1 MEEVKQRH
9 STFLPIQNMD
19 IESQRPK
26 TRKAAK
32 NKGTWFNSQRLR
44 WSVQIAFCI
53 VVLVIGWQFYTFV
66 KYCEA
71 GGKGFYM
78 PRPPGVESFLPISAL
93 MGTKYFFGTGR
104 ISTIHPAGFVIFGT
118 LLLTALFFRRGFCG
132 WICPI
137 GTISEWEWRLG
148 DWFLKNCRNVLPIY
162 CETSLRELLQASALF
177 LPPIIALLIIEVL
190 TMESFKSPIFMYL
203 TPAYVLAMVLPFV
216 VPRKIW
222 SDRVNDTIARAWKYA
237 ILAFFIQVIIIK
249 MPIAQL
255 EVMYTRVPFIRVA
268 DVKMLKFFTNMSGMA
283 LSVILSILIIS
294 LINKNFWC
302 RFFCPYG
309 ALLGIIAYASP
320 MRIVRDTGKCIDCG
334 KCTRACAMNILV
346 EKKKHVLTHEC
357 VACYDCVNA
366 CPVNG
371 AMDMKLVGD
380 RKKIHY
386 GLYALMLVG
395 LYVAVT
401 NTARATGHWYT
412 KINDAEYILR
422 ISETQPAKI
431 PPQGRPVR
439 DGINVKT
446 IKTTDYTDYTNSL
459 IF

>member
-1 MEEVKQRH
+1 METQQELYTP
-9 STFLPIQNMD
+9 SIQNV
-19 IESQRPK
+19 ITEAKQTK
-26 TRKAAK
+26 TNRS
-32 NKGTWFNSQRLR
+32 NKGKKNWCNSQKLR
-44 WSVQIAFCI
+44 WSVQIAFII

-66 KYCEA
+66 KYCES

-93 MGTKYFFGTGR
+93 MGTKYFFGTGK
-104 ISTIHPAGFVIFGT
+104 INPIHPAGFVIFGT
-118 LLLTALFFRRGFCG
+118 LLLTAIFYRRGFCG

-137 GTISEWEWRLG
+137 GLISEWEWRLG
-148 DWFLKNCRNVLPIY
+148 DRLLKKLPQRVSHAIKHFP
-162 CETSLRELLQASALF
+162 TRITAGLSLIFTPIVGLLT
-177 LPPIIALLIIEVL
+177 IEVL
-190 TMESFKSPIFMYL
+190 TMESFKSPVFVYL
-203 TPAYVLAMVLPFV
+203 TPAFILAMVLPFV
-216 VPRKIW
+216 VPRRFW
-222 SDRVNDTIARAWKYA
+222 SDNVNDTIARAWKYS

-255 EVMYTRVPFIRVA
+255 EVMYTKVPFVRVA

-283 LSVILSILIIS
+283 LSVILAILIIS
-294 LINKNFWC
+294 LVNKNFWC

-320 MRIVRDTGKCIDCG
+320 MRITRDTGKCIDCG
-334 KCTRACAMNILV
+334 KCTRACAMHILV

-371 AMDMKLVGD
+371 ALDMKLVGD

-386 GLYALMLVG
+386 GLYAIMLVG

-422 ISETQPAKI
+422 ISELNEPKYLHKAGQFETE
-431 PPQGRPVR
+431 
-439 DGINVKT
+439 
-446 IKTTDYTDYTNSL
+446 
-459 IF
+459 

>member
-1 MEEVKQRH
+1 MEEVKQQY
-9 STFLPIQNMD
+9 STSTSVQEIHR
-19 IESQRPK
+19 E
-26 TRKAAK
+26 
-32 NKGTWFNSQRLR
+32 NKQSDAGKIIKSKRGKFNSQRLR
-44 WSVQIAFCI
+44 WSIQIAFL
-53 VVLVIGWQFYTFV
+53 VVILVIGWQFYTFV

-93 MGTKYFFGTGR
+93 MGTKYFFGTGK
-104 ISTIHPAGFVIFGT
+104 INPIHPAGFVIFGT

-132 WICPI
+132 WICPV
-137 GTISEWEWRLG
+137 GTISEWEWRFG
-148 DWFLKNCRNVLPIY
+148 DWFLKKLPQRFSYVMRNIPTRLTAGLSLIFTPIV
-162 CETSLRELLQASALF
+162 
-177 LPPIIALLIIEVL
+177 ALLVVGVL
-190 TMESFKSPIFMYL
+190 TMDSFKSPVFMYL
-203 TPAYVLAMVLPFV
+203 TPAYILAMALPFV
-216 VPRKIW
+216 VPRRFW
-222 SDRVNDTIARAWKYA
+222 SDKVNDRIARAWKFA

-249 MPIAQL
+249 MPISQL

-283 LSVILSILIIS
+283 LSAILIILIFS
-294 LINKNFWC
+294 LVNKNFWC

-320 MRIVRDTGKCIDCG
+320 MKIVRDTRKCIDCG
-334 KCTRACAMNILV
+334 KCTRACAMHILV

-371 AMDMKLVGD
+371 ALDMKLVGD

-395 LYVAVT
+395 LYVAIT

-422 ISETQPAKI
+422 ISELNQTKYLHKAGQFE
-431 PPQGRPVR
+431 
-439 DGINVKT
+439 T
-446 IKTTDYTDYTNSL
+446 E
-459 IF
+459 

>member
-1 MEEVKQRH
+1 MEEVKQQY
-9 STFLPIQNMD
+9 STSTSVQEIHR
-19 IESQRPK
+19 E
-26 TRKAAK
+26 
-32 NKGTWFNSQRLR
+32 NKQSDAGKIIKSKRGKFNSQRLR
-44 WSVQIAFCI
+44 WSIQIAFL
-53 VVLVIGWQFYTFV
+53 VVILVIGWQFYTFV

-93 MGTKYFFGTGR
+93 MGTKYFFGTGK
-104 ISTIHPAGFVIFGT
+104 INPIHPAGFVIFGT

-132 WICPI
+132 WICPV
-137 GTISEWEWRLG
+137 GTISEWEWRFG
-148 DWFLKNCRNVLPIY
+148 DWFLKKLPQRFSYVMRNIPTRLTAGLSLIFTPIV
-162 CETSLRELLQASALF
+162 
-177 LPPIIALLIIEVL
+177 ALLVVGVL
-190 TMESFKSPIFMYL
+190 TMDSFKSPVFMYL
-203 TPAYVLAMVLPFV
+203 TPAYILAMALPFV
-216 VPRKIW
+216 VPRRFW
-222 SDRVNDTIARAWKYA
+222 SDKVNDRIARAWKFA

-249 MPIAQL
+249 MPISQL

-283 LSVILSILIIS
+283 LSAILIILIFS
-294 LINKNFWC
+294 LVNKNFWC

-320 MRIVRDTGKCIDCG
+320 MRIVRDTRKCIDCG
-334 KCTRACAMNILV
+334 KCTRACAMHILV

-371 AMDMKLVGD
+371 ALDMKLVGD

-395 LYVAVT
+395 LYVAIT

-422 ISETQPAKI
+422 ISE
-431 PPQGRPVR
+431 
-439 DGINVKT
+439 
-446 IKTTDYTDYTNSL
+446 L
-459 IF
+459 

>member
-1 MEEVKQRH
+1 METQQELYTPSIRNVITETKQ
-9 STFLPIQNMD
+9 T
-19 IESQRPK
+19 K
-26 TRKAAK
+26 TNRS
-32 NKGTWFNSQRLR
+32 NKGKKNWWNSQKLR
-44 WSVQIAFCI
+44 WSIQIAFII

-66 KYCEA
+66 KYCES

-93 MGTKYFFGTGR
+93 MGTKYFFGTGK
-104 ISTIHPAGFVIFGT
+104 INPIHPAGFVIFGT
-118 LLLTALFFRRGFCG
+118 LLLTAIFYRRGFCG

-137 GTISEWEWRLG
+137 GLISEWEWRLG
-148 DWFLKNCRNVLPIY
+148 DWLLKKLPQRVSHAIKHFP
-162 CETSLRELLQASALF
+162 TRITAGLSLIF
-177 LPPIIALLIIEVL
+177 TPIVGLLIIEVL
-190 TMESFKSPIFMYL
+190 TMESFKSPVFVYL
-203 TPAYVLAMVLPFV
+203 TPAFILAMVLPFV
-216 VPRKIW
+216 VPRRFW
-222 SDRVNDTIARAWKYA
+222 SDNVNDTIARAWKYS

-255 EVMYTRVPFIRVA
+255 EVMYTKVPFVRVA

-283 LSVILSILIIS
+283 LSVILAILIIS
-294 LINKNFWC
+294 LVNKNFWC

-320 MRIVRDTGKCIDCG
+320 MRITRDTGKCINCG
-334 KCTRACAMNILV
+334 KCTRACAMHILV

-371 AMDMKLVGD
+371 ALDMKLVGD

-422 ISETQPAKI
+422 ISELNHPKYLHKAGQFETE
-431 PPQGRPVR
+431 
-439 DGINVKT
+439 
-446 IKTTDYTDYTNSL
+446 
-459 IF
+459 

>member
-1 MEEVKQRH
+1 MEETKQQKTTPVSARN
-9 STFLPIQNMD
+9 TYTGNLQ
-19 IESQRPK
+19 PK
-26 TRKAAK
+26 IKKSGKT
-32 NKGTWFNSQRLR
+32 KGTWFNSQRVR
-44 WSVQIAFCI
+44 WSVQIAFFI

-71 GGKGFYM
+71 GGKGLYM

-93 MGTKYFFGTGR
+93 MGTKYFFGTGK
-104 ISTIHPAGFVIFGT
+104 ISSIHPAGFVIFGT

-137 GTISEWEWRLG
+137 GTISEWQWRFG
-148 DWFLKNCRNVLPIY
+148 DWFLKKLPQRVAYWMQNVPTRVTAGLSLIFTPIVG
-162 CETSLRELLQASALF
+162 
-177 LPPIIALLIIEVL
+177 LLIIEVI
-190 TMESFKSPIFMYL
+190 TMESFKSPVFRYL
-203 TPAYVLAMVLPFV
+203 IPAYILAMALPFV
-216 VPRKIW
+216 VPKKIW
-222 SDRVNDTIARAWKYA
+222 PDRVNDTIARAWKYA

-249 MPIAQL
+249 MPVAQL
-255 EVMYTRVPFIRVA
+255 EFMYNRVPFIRVA

-283 LSVILSILIIS
+283 LSVILSILVIS
-294 LINKNFWC
+294 FVNKNYWC

-309 ALLGIIAYASP
+309 ALLGIIGYASP
-320 MRIVRDTGKCIDCG
+320 MRIARDTEKCIDCG
-334 KCTRACAMNILV
+334 KCTKACAMHILV

-371 AMDMKLVGD
+371 ALDMKLVGD

-386 GLYALMLVG
+386 GLYAIMLVG

-422 ISETQPAKI
+422 ISELNQPKYLHKAG
-431 PPQGRPVR
+431 QFE
-439 DGINVKT
+439 T
-446 IKTTDYTDYTNSL
+446 E
-459 IF
+459 

>member
-1 MEEVKQRH
+1 
-9 STFLPIQNMD
+9 
-19 IESQRPK
+19 
-26 TRKAAK
+26 
-32 NKGTWFNSQRLR
+32 
-44 WSVQIAFCI
+44 
-53 VVLVIGWQFYTFV
+53 
-66 KYCEA
+66 
-71 GGKGFYM
+71 
-78 PRPPGVESFLPISAL
+78 
-93 MGTKYFFGTGR
+93 
-104 ISTIHPAGFVIFGT
+104 
-118 LLLTALFFRRGFCG
+118 
-132 WICPI
+132 
-137 GTISEWEWRLG
+137 
-148 DWFLKNCRNVLPIY
+148 
-162 CETSLRELLQASALF
+162 
-177 LPPIIALLIIEVL
+177 
-190 TMESFKSPIFMYL
+190 MYL
-203 TPAYVLAMVLPFV
+203 TPAYILAMVLPFV

-255 EVMYTRVPFIRVA
+255 EFMYTRVPFIRVA
-268 DVKMLKFFTNMSGMA
+268 DVKMLKFFMNMSGMA
-283 LSVILSILIIS
+283 LSVILSFLIIS
-294 LINKNFWC
+294 IVNKNFWC

-320 MRIVRDTGKCIDCG
+320 MRITRDTGKCIDCG
-334 KCTRACAMNILV
+334 KCTRACAMHILV

-371 AMDMKLVGD
+371 ALDMKLVGD

-422 ISETQPAKI
+422 ISELNQPKYLHKAG
-431 PPQGRPVR
+431 QFE
-439 DGINVKT
+439 T
-446 IKTTDYTDYTNSL
+446 E
-459 IF
+459 